1 LPETPVNGLIP
12 AYDSPQ
18 PMPRNISNS
27 HYGPISVIPAWMP
40 ESSAMDGDMS
50 VA

>member
-1 LPETPVNGLIP
+1 MPETVAERPYSGLPLINQT
-12 AYDSPQ
+12 SN
-18 PMPRNISNS
+18 PR
-27 HYGPISVIPAWMP
+27 YGSIAVIPAGMQ

>member
-1 LPETPVNGLIP
+1 MASHNLQDRGSQT
-12 AYDSPQ
+12 
-18 PMPRNISNS
+18 SNS
-27 HYGPISVIPAWMP
+27 HYGSIAVIPAWMP

>member
-1 LPETPVNGLIP
+1 MRVPKLELGN
-12 AYDSPQ
+12 Q
-18 PMPRNISNS
+18 PNNSNS
-27 HYGPISVIPAWMP
+27 HYGSIAVIPAWMP